1 MLTDLREKSQSFLV
15 YILFGILIFVFI
27 FFFGP
32 QADGCQPNAPTPR
45 AVTGWAASVNGE
57 DISVKE
63 VNLSVF
69 RQKQFDQSFPD
80 ESAAIVKL
88 SRDIVSQL
96 TDQAILEQQARRM
109 GIAVSESELTRYIV
123 STRNLPDRWLFRDR
137 NGRID
142 VKDFRSILSG
152 RLGVSP
158 EVYRRAKRR
167 ELVVR
172 KYMDFLVSNV
182 KVSDAEI
189 KSEFEKRTRS
199 WSLEYVKFDPTVF
212 AINIT
217 APTAEAIADYVK
229 NNADKIKADYEKNAA
244 TYQRKKEVKVSRILV
259 RKPKDKADKA
269 GIAKAKQK
277 AEELLTKAKAPG
289 ADFGALAKE
298 SSEGWFKGRG
308 TGGDM
313 GWQTEKR
320 PGYAVFKTL
329 EKNAISSLQEE
340 DGWFY
345 FVKAT
350 DVRAA
355 INKSLADVTDELARA
370 AIINTQAKAAARAEA
385 DARLASAK
393 ESNTLAKAT
402 PAPVVP
408 PKTEGSDTDGQDPSA
423 ETEKSAKPKV
433 APSDVQSTG
442 PILEGRGDWAQ
453 IAGIGRSTDIAAAL
467 PNLTDK
473 SPLIDSVIEVED
485 SFYVARLKERVE
497 PKTEDLA
504 KQREELKSG
513 LMRRRAFE
521 LFGDWNQV
529 LFGFTAGRQ
538 SAKRGAL
545 LANLANGAAIKI
557 NEQVFQVRAP
567 RRPAQ
572 PSSQPASK

>member
-63 VNLSVF
+63 VNLSVY

-80 ESAAIVKL
+80 EAAAIARL
-88 SRDIVSQL
+88 SREIVVQL
-96 TDQAILEQQARRM
+96 TEQAILEQQAQRM
-109 GIAVSESELTRYIV
+109 GMAVSESELTSYIV
-123 STRNLPDRWLFRDR
+123 STKNLPDRWLFRDR
-137 NGRID
+137 KGRID

-167 ELVVR
+167 ELIVR
-172 KYMDFLVSNV
+172 RYMDFLVSSV

-189 KSEFEKRTRS
+189 KSEFEKRSRS
-199 WSLEYVKFDPTVF
+199 WSLEYVKFDPAVF
-212 AINIT
+212 AIKIP
-217 APTAEAIADYVK
+217 APTHEAVTDYAQKNAE
-229 NNADKIKADYEKNAA
+229 KIKADYQKNKS
-244 TYQRKKEVKVSRILV
+244 TYQREKEVKVSRILV
-259 RKPKDKADKA
+259 RKPKDKADVA
-269 GIAKAKQK
+269 GIAKAKKK
-277 AEELLTKAKAPG
+277 AADLLAKAKG
-289 ADFGALAKE
+289 ANAGFGALAKA
-298 SSEGWFKGRG
+298 SSEGWFKSRG

-313 GWQTEKR
+313 GWQTAKR
-320 PGYAVFKTL
+320 PGYAVFKAL
-329 EKNAISSLQEE
+329 EKNAISELQEE

-350 DVRAA
+350 DVRDP
-355 INKSLADVTDELARA
+355 INKSLADVTNELARA
-370 AIINTQAKAAARAEA
+370 AIINTKAQAAARSDAE
-385 DARLASAK
+385 ARLA
-393 ESNTLAKAT
+393 LAKKSDSLSKPV
-402 PAPVVP
+402 PA
-408 PKTEGSDTDGQDPSA
+408 
-423 ETEKSAKPKV
+423 AKPPIEGGAVPAEGETPK
-433 APSDVQSTG
+433 ALPSDVQTTG
-442 PILEGRGDWAQ
+442 PILQGRGDWAQ
-453 IAGIGRSTDIAAAL
+453 IAGIGRSVELASAL
-467 PNLTDK
+467 PALTEK
-473 SPLIDSVIEVED
+473 APLIDSVIEVDD
-485 SFYVARLKERVE
+485 SFYVARLKERIE

-504 KQREELKSG
+504 KQRDELKSG

-521 LFGDWNQV
+521 LFGNWNQV

-557 NEQVFQVRAP
+557 NEQAFQVRAP
-567 RRPAQ
+567 SRPQQQ
-572 PSSQPASK
+572 PSSQPTAK